1 MKCSAE
7 LRVEFESEAALKN
20 AFESLVQET
29 EFKKKSE
36 AELEKRGREL
46 VVKINAEDLATLRAS
61 LNSYLR
67 LLNVV
72 KSTGKICSE

>member
-1 MKCSAE
+1 MK
-7 LRVEFESEAALKN
+7 VEFESESDVKT

-36 AELEKRGREL
+36 VKLEKNGREL
-46 VVKINAEDLATLRAS
+46 AVKITAEDLATLRAS
-61 LNSYLR
+61 VNSYLR

-72 KSTGKICSE
+72 KSVKKICSG